1 MGRVRLES
9 LTYEERTFAM
19 LEMLAPG
26 TSLAWDLL
34 WQSCLFLSL
43 GLGASLALRLRPA
56 RAHRVLVLAM
66 LGALLTPVLS
76 QAIRRVGWGVLK
88 QPEPAASVAE
98 TAPATARA
106 PAPETS
112 QVPVVRVS
120 QPPGRPRDVDH
131 AREAPQF
138 ASGRRERAVVPAPL
152 ASPIPWRGVALVVW
166 AGMTLLA
173 FLRLAASFARGC
185 RLVRRSPALED

>member
-1 MGRVRLES
+1 
-9 LTYEERTFAM
+9 M

-26 TSLAWDLL
+26 TSLTWDLL

-66 LGALLTPVLS
+66 LGALLTPFLS

-98 TAPATARA
+98 TAPQRHGHRHRRPAR
-106 PAPETS
+106 S
-112 QVPVVRVS
+112 LS
-120 QPPGRPRDVDH
+120 
-131 AREAPQF
+131 F
-138 ASGRRERAVVPAPL
+138 ACRSPRAVL
-152 ASPIPWRGVALVVW
+152 ATWT
-166 AGMTLLA
+166 M
-173 FLRLAASFARGC
+173 
-185 RLVRRSPALED
+185 LVRRRDSPRAVRSEPSSRRHWPTPFPGEGWPWFCGQA